1 MKAIQ
6 LFPFSFQSFSE
17 VQAYLY
23 VGLEDGNLLVYS
35 LERHPE
41 TTLVSGS
48 EIWTQQKVMLLSD
61 KPTPCSSMLMIDHR
75 DELLV
80 ACGNTVNILHVPEQ
94 SLDPVGIEVPQSQS
108 VEGQIEGMVSYGD
121 MVWYFANDSVY
132 VTQYDIIKHQ
142 QVARLC
148 CSPVLLTS
156 NVVDTSS
163 HDLTSGHL
171 PSTRRTSSVG
181 VEEHKCADVGRGN
194 MRRTSSVGDYVETSK
209 VTSILIVKDTLWI
222 GRSNGD
228 ILIVGI
234 DTSRSSNFQFG
245 DVLAVLQP
253 NTMTGLSTGPV
264 TKMLSGVS
272 GRIVACRKIEPK
284 EPGIRDIKQHG
295 RLSNAVSAGTARAR
309 TLSLRPTPFKYQF
322 LVWEAWGSQ
331 DVNKFTGACTMQNL
345 IQNHKSLA
353 F

>member
-1 MKAIQ
+1 MNYA
-6 LFPFSFQSFSE
+6 
-17 VQAYLY
+17 
-23 VGLEDGNLLVYS
+23 
-35 LERHPE
+35 
-41 TTLVSGS
+41 
-48 EIWTQQKVMLLSD
+48 
-61 KPTPCSSMLMIDHR
+61 
-75 DELLV
+75 
-80 ACGNTVNILHVPEQ
+80 
-94 SLDPVGIEVPQSQS
+94 
-108 VEGQIEGMVSYGD
+108 
-121 MVWYFANDSVY
+121 
-132 VTQYDIIKHQ
+132 
-142 QVARLC
+142 
-148 CSPVLLTS
+148 

-194 MRRTSSVGDYVETSK
+194 VRRTSSVGDSVETSN
-209 VTSILIVKDTLWI
+209 VTSIVIVKDTLWI

-284 EPGIRDIKQHG
+284 APGIRDIKQHS
-295 RLSNAVSAGTARAR
+295 RLSIAVSARTAR
-309 TLSLRPTPFKYQF
+309 THSLRPTPFKYQF

-331 DVNKFTGACTMQNL
+331 DVIKFTRACTMQNL
-345 IQNHKSLA
+345 A
-353 F
+353 FWYFEHC